1 MGIPGGD
8 RPEVNKHSGLKGFYG
23 WIKEEV
29 GRKGRRGR
37 RGRRKGR
44 EEGGKSY
51 STDKPDKAEECD
63 SSLAE

>member
-8 RPEVNKHSGLKGFYG
+8 RPEVKKHSGLKGFYR

-29 GRKGRRGR
+29 GRRGR
-37 RGRRKGR
+37 REGR

-51 STDKPDKAEECD
+51 STDRPDKAEECG